1 MALSKFFKDA
11 LFVQAL
17 NVLIKPVWILVVD
30 RAVQNLL
37 PPEQY
42 VAYYSW
48 LSFTILF
55 VILLDVGIN
64 SYNNTKVAGD
74 KNFLKTH
81 FNSYLHV
88 KAILALVYALL
99 AIGVAYVISIP
110 SAEVMVLTLLV
121 VYQILVSFTQF
132 FRSNI
137 TALGFYRSEGWLSI
151 SDRAFAIVI
160 CGLFLWVPALKN
172 YFNISVFI
180 AIQIAGAALTLITAG
195 WLLRP
200 SIKQSSVLPQKV
212 FLTRVIKETWPYALL
227 IALMGIYSRTD
238 AVMLRFLAEDGTAET
253 EAYAMGYRLLDAGSM
268 LIAVFSGLLLPAFVP
283 LLKQREPLFKLA
295 HAAYGLIYILVLPG
309 ILFCV
314 FYPNFIIDF
323 LYPDKLNPS
332 AYDVFVFLM
341 SVLPAAG
348 IIYVFGALLTAA
360 GELRF
365 LNLMAMITVFI
376 NVIGNVWLIRQYG
389 SAGAA
394 IATLVSQWVFAL
406 GCLIKSYQHFNWT
419 LNMGKA
425 SGMMAWSV
433 FVFLLIFAMFK
444 FEFDWKLSLV
454 VAYAVSLVLIF
465 VFGPSEIE
473 NGITAILKKDP
484 DKSSHRIAP

>member
-1 MALSKFFKDA
+1 
-11 LFVQAL
+11 
-17 NVLIKPVWILVVD
+17 
-30 RAVQNLL
+30 
-37 PPEQY
+37 
-42 VAYYSW
+42 
-48 LSFTILF
+48 
-55 VILLDVGIN
+55 
-64 SYNNTKVAGD
+64 
-74 KNFLKTH
+74 
-81 FNSYLHV
+81 
-88 KAILALVYALL
+88 
-99 AIGVAYVISIP
+99 
-110 SAEVMVLTLLV
+110 
-121 VYQILVSFTQF
+121 
-132 FRSNI
+132 
-137 TALGFYRSEGWLSI
+137 
-151 SDRAFAIVI
+151 
-160 CGLFLWVPALKN
+160 
-172 YFNISVFI
+172 
-180 AIQIAGAALTLITAG
+180 
-195 WLLRP
+195 
-200 SIKQSSVLPQKV
+200 
-212 FLTRVIKETWPYALL
+212 
-227 IALMGIYSRTD
+227 
-238 AVMLRFLAEDGTAET
+238 MLRFLAEDGTAET